1 MQNVIYFVKKLY
13 KYLRSTLRVFRGL
26 KFEPIAVIGEIG
38 SFLSGI
44 ILHEYV
50 LMVLVHL

>member
-13 KYLRSTLRVFRGL
+13 KYLRNTLRVFRGL
-26 KFEPIAVIGEIG
+26 NFEPNAVIGKIG
-38 SFLSGI
+38 GFRSGI

-50 LMVLVHL
+50 LIVLVHL